1 MNTWNGQVT
10 KITKTPWQDIVLWS
24 FKINTS
30 ARTFRMGKKEPAFKE
45 GEWISFTEKN
55 SSVDYDSI
63 RDVPAETAGEV
74 QPPVTTGAGALP
86 VTEVAINAKQRSGN
100 DMSDSVGD
108 RIRFQAARA
117 DACNII
123 VAALAADHLPHAS
136 NVAKG
141 KRLDLLL
148 GYVKE
153 VTNQLLAMEASNE
166 SK

>member
-1 MNTWNGQVT
+1 MSDVWKGKVT

-24 FKINTS
+24 VQIDS
-30 ARTFRMGKKEPAFKE
+30 SQRRFRMGKKEPTFKE

-55 SSVDYDSI
+55 SSINYDSI
-63 RDVPAETAGEV
+63 KILPDETAGEELTR
-74 QPPVTTGAGALP
+74 VTTGAVEPPETGAATSVRPLLG
-86 VTEVAINAKQRSGN
+86 K
-100 DMSDSVGD
+100 DMNDSVGE

-153 VTNQLLAMEASNE
+153 VTNQLLEMENTA
-166 SK
+166 